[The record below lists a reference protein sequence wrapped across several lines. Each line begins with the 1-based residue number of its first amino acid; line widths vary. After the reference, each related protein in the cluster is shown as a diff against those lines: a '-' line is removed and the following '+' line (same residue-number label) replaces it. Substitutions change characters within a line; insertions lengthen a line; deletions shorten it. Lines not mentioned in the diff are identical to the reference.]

1 MEQSKLHV
9 PAHELDAIA
18 STSSNVV
25 AGPVASTSTA
35 SVRSNAPKTVEQ
47 VLGKRKRPVKGPNP
61 LSVKKKKQEPAPRKP
76 SAKPAQAADATT
88 AAVEPLRQSAL
99 TGVGRDVAAA
109 TTAPSRKRRKRGRRA
124 GAGASAGD
132 AAADDAGAASGDD

>member
-9 PAHELDAIA
+9 PAHELDVIA

-35 SVRSNAPKTVEQ
+35 RSNAPKTVEQ

-61 LSVKKKKQEPAPRKP
+61 LSVKKKKADAAPRKP
-76 SAKPAQAADATT
+76 SAKPTKATD
-88 AAVEPLRQSAL
+88 VEPPAAEAPRQSAL

-109 TTAPSRKRRKRGRRA
+109 TTAASRKRRKRGRRA
-124 GAGASAGD
+124 GAGESVGA